1 MTKQYKALKP
11 IGRFKKGDYIGGF
24 TEAEIKHH
32 LAKGN
37 IEEVEAKPTSKK
49 AGEVKNV
56 EQT

>member
-11 IGRFKKGDYIGGF
+11 IGRFKKGDYVGGF

-37 IEEVEAKPTSKK
+37 IEEVEAKPTLKK
-49 AGEVKNV
+49 AAEVKNV
-56 EQT
+56 E

>member
-32 LAKGN
+32 IAKGN
-37 IEEVEAKPTSKK
+37 IEEVEVKAMPKK
-49 AGEVKNV
+49 GEVKNV

>member
-37 IEEVEAKPTSKK
+37 IEEVEAKPTKK